1 MNSPSRW
8 EWWVGTRYLR
18 STHRRGFV
26 SFVAAMSVTGLTLG
40 VAVLI
45 VVLSVMNGFE
55 RELRSRILAVTSHA
69 TLMGLE
75 GTLDDWQQA
84 REVAVARPGVL
95 QAVPYIEARGMIA
108 AGPRVQGALV
118 HPNNKDVWPNVE
130 LMEGLQPLEN
140 RHCIQSPSLNHL
152 SYTLSAFRQFSF

>member
-1 MNSPSRW
+1 MNSSSRW

-69 TLMGLE
+69 TLMGK
-75 GTLDDWQQA
+75 A
-84 REVAVARPGVL
+84 RSTIGSRHARLPLLGRVCCR
-95 QAVPYIEARGMIA
+95 PCRTSKRA
-108 AGPRVQGALV
+108 A
-118 HPNNKDVWPNVE
+118 
-130 LMEGLQPLEN
+130 
-140 RHCIQSPSLNHL
+140 
-152 SYTLSAFRQFSF
+152 